1 VRAGAVALAVALGC
15 GAPRL
20 ELASA
25 HEVEPDGDAPALT
38 IDEVRAQLPAL
49 QAELEAW
56 RGLRFLEPVE
66 VETESPQRE
75 GVAGYYDPAT
85 NRLVIDPARKG
96 RFQRGLLLHEL
107 QHALQDQHFDLERV
121 AEAAGDTEEARL
133 AVSALVEG
141 EAMLAVIELMD
152 YDFEK
157 VAGIADQAEIDP
169 EETDR
174 FRYGAGSRYVRAL
187 RDKCGGWKAV
197 DRAFRKPPRTTEE
210 IQHPSCDG
218 DEPAQQ
224 DP

>member
-1 VRAGAVALAVALGC
+1 
-15 GAPRL
+15 
-20 ELASA
+20 
-25 HEVEPDGDAPALT
+25 
-38 IDEVRAQLPAL
+38 
-49 QAELEAW
+49 
-56 RGLRFLEPVE
+56 
-66 VETESPQRE
+66 
-75 GVAGYYDPAT
+75 
-85 NRLVIDPARKG
+85 
-96 RFQRGLLLHEL
+96 
-107 QHALQDQHFDLERV
+107 
-121 AEAAGDTEEARL
+121 
-133 AVSALVEG
+133 
-141 EAMLAVIELMD
+141 MLAVIELMD